1 MHLHANFVHDVSQ
14 FENIDECWAPCC
26 SEVPDKTETD
36 NPFIRKYIRNVL
48 IPNLLVYGCLAIPN
62 HAKLPPE
69 RDCFGGFCLLSP
81 PLFLII
87 IFVLKIFIFFLYK
100 I

>member
-1 MHLHANFVHDVSQ
+1 MYLHANFVHDVSQ

-26 SEVPDKTETD
+26 SEVPDETETD

-62 HAKLPPE
+62 HANCHRSLAASVAFIQILAFP
-69 RDCFGGFCLLSP
+69 F
-81 PLFLII
+81 
-87 IFVLKIFIFFLYK
+87 FVSFVVEKNF
-100 I
+100 